1 MLRSLVLDYNGFF
14 AACEQQER
22 PELRGRPVAVAPLL
36 SEATSCIASSY
47 DARRRGVKVGTPVHE
62 ARLLCPGIVILESR
76 PEVYI
81 RYHEKL
87 IEAVSTCI
95 PVSEVLS
102 IDELWCELPPSW
114 RDREKAVA
122 VVKAIKLAITRLAGT
137 CLTCSAGIAPNP
149 WLAKVASDM
158 QKPDGLVVIEAKD
171 LPNVLH
177 ALQLRDLPGIGANLE
192 KRLRAADIT
201 TVEALTAAP
210 SHRLHSIWGSIEGE
224 RMWRWL
230 RGEFVLRPAT
240 QTSSLGHSHVLPPE
254 LRHEEGAHA
263 TVHRLLQKA
272 AMRLRHSGYFAGGLH
287 LAIRFQ
293 GRDRWSTAATF
304 LETQDT
310 LEFIRVLKLLWSRR
324 PKSQRFLSVG
334 VTLFQLTPQQDHTGG
349 LAGIADTGERRSA
362 LHATVDHINRKLGK
376 NSVVFG
382 GALGALRYAPIR
394 IAFNRIP
401 DVTLEEGEDDGTLL
415 PTDEELANAIKG
427 ARR

>member
-1 MLRSLVLDYNGFF
+1 VRSVVLDYNGFF

-22 PELRGRPVAVAPLL
+22 PELRGRPVAVAPIA

-47 DARRRGVKVGTPVHE
+47 DARRKGIKVGTPVHE
-62 ARLLCPGIVILESR
+62 ARRLCPGIVILESR

-87 IEAVSTCI
+87 IEAVSTCL

-114 RDREKAVA
+114 RERDKAISVVRE
-122 VVKAIKLAITRLAGT
+122 IKLAIKRLAGE
-137 CLTCSAGIAPNP
+137 CLTCSAGITPNP
-149 WLAKVASDM
+149 WLAKIASDL
-158 QKPDGLVVIEAKD
+158 QKPDGLVVIELSD
-171 LPNVLH
+171 LPEVLH
-177 ALQLRDLPGIGANLE
+177 PLSLRDLPGIGANLE
-192 KRLRAADIT
+192 KRLRSGGIT
-201 TVEALTAAP
+201 SVAALTAA
-210 SHRLHSIWGSIEGE
+210 SCADLHRIWGSIEGE

-230 RGEFVLRPAT
+230 RGEFVLRPPS

-254 LRHEEGAHA
+254 LRNEEGAHA
-263 TVHRLLQKA
+263 TLHRLLQKA
-272 AMRLRHSGYFAGGLH
+272 AMRLRHSGFYAGGLH
-287 LAIRFQ
+287 LAIKYR
-293 GRDRWSTAATF
+293 GRERWSTAVSF

-310 LEFIRVLKLLWSRR
+310 LEFIRVLNLLWSRR
-324 PKSQRFLSVG
+324 PAETRYLSVG
-334 VTLFQLTPQQDHTGG
+334 VTLFALTPRQAHTPG
-349 LAGIADTGERRSA
+349 LAGIADQGERRGA

-401 DVTLEEGEDDGTLL
+401 DVTLEEGEDDGTLF
-415 PTDEELANAIKG
+415 PTDEELAKVIKSAG
-427 ARR
+427 R